1 MRPAEAEGRLGI
13 KAYARRAG
21 VSPPA
26 VRRAIDDGRLKKSIE
41 FDKRGRASIDPRLA
55 DREWARN
62 TNTRKSRRASAKGS
76 GAEVRPVVP
85 AAAPKLKPA
94 KPGRLSASSPSSEG
108 AKEEHRGRGRKMDA
122 APAAELE
129 SGPGVDWGNSSPP
142 GPASPPV
149 RRRRG
154 RPPGDQEDEEG
165 EQPEDLAEALR
176 RKEVALADLNE
187 LKVAEKEKSLVDAV
201 ELELRFF
208 GLGRTVRERLLS
220 IAPRL
225 GPELCPADPNHGEL
239 RIRQEITEAL
249 EELGDERHPG

>member
-1 MRPAEAEGRLGI
+1 MKPAGAEGRLGI

-41 FDKRGRASIDPRLA
+41 FDKRGRASIDPRIA

-62 TNTRKSRRASAKGS
+62 TNARKSRRRSASSA
-76 GAEVRPVVP
+76 AEHPAPP
-85 AAAPKLKPA
+85 AAAPARKKARKAKKDEPA
-94 KPGRLSASSPSSEG
+94 KAV
-108 AKEEHRGRGRKMDA
+108 AV
-122 APAAELE
+122 PAAELE
-129 SGPGVDWGNSSPP
+129 SGSGASWGNSLPL
-142 GPASPPV
+142 GPAPPRV

-154 RPPGDQEDEEG
+154 RPFEDLEEG
-165 EQPEDLAEALR
+165 EDAADAAPENLAEALR

-187 LKVAEKEKSLVDAV
+187 LKVAEKEQRLVDAA
-201 ELELRFF
+201 ELELKFF
-208 GLGRTVRERLLS
+208 GIGRTVRERLLA

-249 EELGDERHPG
+249 EELGDERHAG